1 MHELMCKTWL
11 QKSAGIRIL
20 GSASPGV
27 GRIWSDILYIIVYIL
42 EYLMRNVRIAEMEK
56 TFPHGQWVFLDN
68 LLCAQTCGSQF

>member
-1 MHELMCKTWL
+1 MRELTCKTWL

-20 GSASPGV
+20 SSASPDV

-42 EYLMRNVRIAEMEK
+42 EYLTRNVRIAEMEK
-56 TFPHGQWVFLDN
+56 TFPHGQRVFLDN